1 MSSENEAKPVENVEE
16 VKPVEEKPVDDS
28 EAKVVRSNKVSIEDD
43 KELNELPEP
52 QPIEKP
58 RKKRVIS
65 DKQREALQRGR
76 EKAKEKQKERMKKI
90 KEYEAKEAEDEKRK
104 IEEMKKLQ
112 KEEPTERKIRKTRK
126 PRACIQEE
134 EPKPRKPRIR
144 KLKQEEPPPPPRPQ
158 PIYIEFR

>member
-1 MSSENEAKPVENVEE
+1 MSSENEAKPVESVEE
-16 VKPVEEKPVDDS
+16 VKPVDDS

-104 IEEMKKLQ
+104 IEEIKQLEKNA
-112 KEEPTERKIRKTRK
+112 TKTR
-126 PRACIQEE
+126 
-134 EPKPRKPRIR
+134 KPRKPRIR
-144 KLKQEEPPPPPRPQ
+144 KLKQEEEPQ